1 VNGAGTPSGSFNG
14 RISSGSCVQE
24 QLCSRHSDWCVCL
37 GCQLKQKEDIAMN
50 SLTRTVFLRLENS
63 AVALLFA
70 LLVCAGCAATFQGGT
85 DVAQG
90 RQALFRGDYPTALSH
105 FQSAEKA
112 GPNYVYG
119 TELREGVLSYL
130 GRAQY
135 LNGQLPAARATLE
148 QAIAQHRSDNL
159 ARLYLGLTL
168 ARQGDQKAAANDI
181 QSGLKG
187 MNDFL
192 NYIINTFSNSFGSFY
207 DQSGNLRKSIAA
219 NQAMLAGGNAD
230 WAVLIAN
237 CEKLAIDYEQ
247 VEDIATNDE
256 RLFRQMNRP

>member
-1 VNGAGTPSGSFNG
+1 MKIASAGNAVG
-14 RISSGSCVQE
+14 
-24 QLCSRHSDWCVCL
+24 L
-37 GCQLKQKEDIAMN
+37 
-50 SLTRTVFLRLENS
+50 VFT
-63 AVALLFA
+63 FIFFT
-70 LLVCAGCAATFQGGT
+70 GCATTFQGGS

-90 RQALFRGDYPTALSH
+90 RQALFRGDYPTALGY
-105 FQSAEKA
+105 FQNAEKA

-135 LNGQLPAARATLE
+135 LNGQLPAARATLQ
-148 QAIAQHRSDNL
+148 QALAAHRSDNL

-168 ARQGDQKAAANDI
+168 AKQGDQKAGAADI
-181 QSGLKG
+181 QSALKG

-219 NQAMLAGGNAD
+219 NQTILASGKFD
-230 WAVLIAN
+230 WATLIAN
-237 CEKLAIDYEQ
+237 CETLAINYEQ
-247 VEDIATNDE
+247 VEDIATNDQ
-256 RLFRQMNRP
+256 RQFQEMNRP

>member
-1 VNGAGTPSGSFNG
+1 LRVVADISLNVRTKLKTRIKNWIFHVSGVNSSKRGHRNESFSAHG
-14 RISSGSCVQE
+14 IFKARKV
-24 QLCSRHSDWCVCL
+24 
-37 GCQLKQKEDIAMN
+37 
-50 SLTRTVFLRLENS
+50 

-70 LLVCAGCAATFQGGT
+70 LFICAGCAASFQGGS

-90 RQALFRGDYPTALSH
+90 RQALFRGDYPTALVH

-119 TELREGVLSYL
+119 TELREEVLSYL
-130 GRAQY
+130 GRAQC

-168 ARQGDQKAAANDI
+168 ARQDDQKAGANDI

-219 NQAMLAGGNAD
+219 NQAMLTSGKPD
-230 WAVLIAN
+230 WAMLIAN